1 MTLPAILI
9 AGTVFACDYPA
20 RVLIPNGNTA
30 TKEEMID
37 GQRGVKEYVTSMEI
51 YLECIV
57 EEEKRAREAIA
68 DLQPEDEQDREDA
81 LNKKYNA
88 AVDEME
94 RVAAQFNAEHG
105 ERLQLLVHATDEH
118 DIVLAV
124 VVEVSECG
132 SRVRC

>member
-1 MTLPAILI
+1 MKKTIAVVFSVTAIF
-9 AGTVFACDYPA
+9 AAQSAFACDYPS

-30 TKEEMID
+30 TKEEMIE

-57 EEEKRAREAIA
+57 EEEKQAREAIV

-94 RVAAQFNAEHG
+94 RVAAQFNAEVQAY
-105 ERLQLLVHATDEH
+105 RARDDE
-118 DIVLAV
+118 
-124 VVEVSECG
+124 G
-132 SRVRC
+132 